1 MRALVYEVVIGVVL
15 VVGLLALAL
24 EAAPGTPLLAE
35 GLQPVGLALALG
47 GGALWLWATVVL
59 VARGEGTPLPLD
71 PPRRLVVSGPYRWLR
86 NPMHLGLVAFFLGE
100 ALLFRSPVFVG
111 IVVAGAAGLA
121 AYARWREDSVL
132 SERFGS
138 RYAAYR
144 DEVPA
149 WAPRLEEARRAIGEL
164 GPRGRRVVHRGGE
177 ILRAGRGRIVRAGRR
192 LTDRR

>member
-1 MRALVYEVVIGVVL
+1 MIGVALVM
-15 VVGLLALAL
+15 GLLALAL
-24 EAAPGTPLLAE
+24 EAAPRAPLLPE
-35 GLQPVGLALALG
+35 DLQPVGLALALG

-111 IVVAGAAGLA
+111 FVVVGTAGLA
-121 AYARWREDSVL
+121 VYARWREEPVL
-132 SERFGS
+132 SGRFGA
-138 RYAAYR
+138 RYADYR
-144 DEVPA
+144 AAVPP
-149 WAPRLEEARRAIGEL
+149 WAPRLEEARRALEL
-164 GPRGRRVVHRGGE
+164 LGSRGRHTV
-177 ILRAGRGRIVRAGRR
+177 RAGRRIVRAGRDRIARLGRR

>member
-1 MRALVYEVVIGVVL
+1 MHRVAALRALVYEIVIGVAL

-35 GLQPVGLALALG
+35 SLQPVGMVLALG

-100 ALLFRSPVFVG
+100 ALLFRSLVFVG
-111 IVVAGAAGLA
+111 IVVVGAAGLA
-121 AYARWREDSVL
+121 AYARWREDPVL
-132 SERFGS
+132 SDRFGA

-144 DEVPA
+144 DAVPA
-149 WAPRLEEARRAIGEL
+149 WAPRLEGARRAIRAL
-164 GPRGRRVVHRGGE
+164 GSRSRR
-177 ILRAGRGRIVRAGRR
+177 IARAGRR